1 MDFIFDDFDEL
12 ESKKKP
18 MNKGNQFDNQLIRMG
33 SALAK
38 QLHFSD
44 SEEKLFALAISQVDF
59 FAQNEQISVEIRVKD
74 VQES

>member
-1 MDFIFDDFDEL
+1 MDFIFDDYDEL

-18 MNKGNQFDNQLIRMG
+18 LDKGNQFDNQLIRMG
-33 SALAK
+33 SALSR

-59 FAQNEQISVEIRVKD
+59 LHKMSRFLSKFV
-74 VQES
+74 